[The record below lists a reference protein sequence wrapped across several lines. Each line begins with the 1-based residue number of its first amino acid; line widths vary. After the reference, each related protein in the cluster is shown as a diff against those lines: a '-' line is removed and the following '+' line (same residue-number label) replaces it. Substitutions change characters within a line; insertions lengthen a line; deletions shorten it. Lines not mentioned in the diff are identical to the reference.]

1 MLFQETE
8 AIELKQDYSESI
20 RKDIIAFANTNGGTI
35 YVGVTD
41 SGKVVGVKSPDQM
54 IQRIGNMVRDSIK
67 PDITMFVH
75 YDPEVADGKKIV
87 KVSVNRGTGRP
98 YYWEEK

>member
-75 YDPEVADGKKIV
+75 YDPEVADGKKL
-87 KVSVNRGTGRP
+87 
-98 YYWEEK
+98 

>member
-41 SGKVVGVKSPDQM
+41 SG
-54 IQRIGNMVRDSIK
+54 RR
-67 PDITMFVH
+67 T
-75 YDPEVADGKKIV
+75 IV
-87 KVSVNRGTGRP
+87 FTL
-98 YYWEEK
+98 